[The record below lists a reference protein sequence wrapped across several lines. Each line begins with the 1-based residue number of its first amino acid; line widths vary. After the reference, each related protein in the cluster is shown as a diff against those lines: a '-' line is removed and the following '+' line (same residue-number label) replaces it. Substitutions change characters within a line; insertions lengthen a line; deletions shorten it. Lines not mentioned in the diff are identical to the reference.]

1 MKLLHIIQIVTNI
14 IDLRSERAR
23 HYILSL
29 AGITDIDHM
38 ESSLKR
44 IPERRKF
51 TLSRYNDIT
60 VDNSIGYLVERYLL
74 MKVILT
80 LASDEDLQNKPQKNS
95 RPHNI

>member
-23 HYILSL
+23 HCILSL
-29 AGITDIDHM
+29 AGITDIDHI

-44 IPERRKF
+44 IPDSRKF

-60 VDNSIGYLVERYLL
+60 VDNSIGYLDSR
-74 MKVILT
+74 KVST
-80 LASDEDLQNKPQKNS
+80 LGT
-95 RPHNI
+95 